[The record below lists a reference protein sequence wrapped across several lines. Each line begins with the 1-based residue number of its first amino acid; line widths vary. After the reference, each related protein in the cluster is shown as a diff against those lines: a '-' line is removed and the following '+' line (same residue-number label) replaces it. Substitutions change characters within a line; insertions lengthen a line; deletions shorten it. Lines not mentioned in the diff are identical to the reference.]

1 MCLAV
6 PMELVARRELEGEVE
21 RNGVRRKVSLALL
34 PEAEIGQHLLI
45 HAGYAIGAVDAEEAR
60 ETIALLE
67 ELARASEEGR

>member
-67 ELARASEEGR
+67 ELSRASEEAP